1 MTRFCERIFMNKQ
14 IMNIKKLEKNTK
26 IDIDDEIVLD
36 EDGRVAIEVKLQNKQ
51 DLFSPYA
58 YKDYDILENQLDEFI
73 EDRAMMI
80 PQDYELSIHLYAKE
94 IEHLDQEKI
103 ERAVKARYIHEY
115 IEEKEELRKNSSF
128 SLIMLGLGL
137 IPLVLLFVLEWFHVP
152 YVFGTFFEVATWVF
166 FWGAIESST
175 ILRKEIKV
183 TLTRK
188 LRLFNAKVKLFE
200 LEKK

>member
-1 MTRFCERIFMNKQ
+1 MNKK

-36 EDGRVAIEVKLQNKQ
+36 EDGRVAIEVKLQNTQ

-103 ERAVKARYIHEY
+103 EKAVKARYIHEY
-115 IEEKEELRKNSSF
+115 IEEKEELRKNKSF
-128 SLIMLGLGL
+128 FLLMLGLGL
-137 IPLVLLFVLEWFHVP
+137 IPMVLLFVLEWFHIP
-152 YVFGTFFEVATWVF
+152 YLFGTFFEVATWVF
-166 FWGAIESST
+166 FWGAIESITLS
-175 ILRKEIKV
+175 RKQIKT
-183 TLTRK
+183 TLSRK
-188 LRLFNAKVKLFE
+188 LRLFNAKVKLFK
-200 LEKK
+200 LEKKD

>member
-1 MTRFCERIFMNKQ
+1 MNKQ

-58 YKDYDILENQLDEFI
+58 YKDYDILDNQLDEFI

-94 IEHLDQEKI
+94 IEQLDQEKI
-103 ERAVKARYIHEY
+103 EKAVKARYIHEY
-115 IEEKEELRKNSSF
+115 VEEKEELRRNSSF

-137 IPLVLLFVLEWFHVP
+137 IPLILLIVFNLFEVP
-152 YVFGTFFEVATWVF
+152 YVLGTFFEIATWVF
-166 FWGAIESST
+166 LWEAIESFAV
-175 ILRKEIKV
+175 LRRQIKR
-183 TLTRK
+183 TLSRK